1 VDHYRNVTVE
11 GTQTTT
17 IDYYIGTETPVVYKM
32 VTTVEDTEDPESNGT
47 MTMVVSDTNIDA
59 IRNGN
64 D

>member
-1 VDHYRNVTVE
+1 MDHYRNVTVE